1 MNKSPDKHYV
11 VHDDEV
17 DEGQEP
23 EFKRLSAEEAADWRR
38 HQPRESVWAVVL
50 WQMLLGALLVPLAWL
65 LTRRSEV
72 AWSVAYGVS
81 CIVLPTALMAYGL
94 TSSGLARLT
103 QRLFPGVAG
112 VSLAGL
118 FFLGRGQGAVGAGH
132 DVAGSEVGPRT
143 ELAGP
148 GGWAGGGAQ
157 GVLAGILDAFPPAL
171 PGVEDFVTFEWLQL
185 TWRLKA
191 WARHRANTSSTT

>member
-118 FFLGRGQGAVGAGH
+118 FFWEGVKVLLALVMMWLAPKLVPGLSWLAL
-132 DVAGSEVGPRT
+132 VAGLVV
-143 ELAGP
+143 A
-148 GGWAGGGAQ
+148 
-157 GVLAGILDAFPPAL
+157 
-171 PGVEDFVTFEWLQL
+171 
-185 TWRLKA
+185 LKA
-191 WARHRANTSSTT
+191 YWLEFWMRSRRISRASKIL